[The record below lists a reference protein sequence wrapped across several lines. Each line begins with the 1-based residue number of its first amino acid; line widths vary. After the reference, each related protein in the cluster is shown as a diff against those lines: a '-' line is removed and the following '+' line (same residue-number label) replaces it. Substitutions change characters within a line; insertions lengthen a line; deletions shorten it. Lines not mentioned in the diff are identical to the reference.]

1 MATTPETKL
10 QRAVQRW
17 FIDRGFWTFK
27 IHGSM
32 YQKAG
37 VPDLLL
43 LKNGRAIFIE
53 TKTPSGRLSRL
64 QVAVMKEI
72 ERVASVPC
80 YVVRKL
86 EECETIY
93 SEAMGLD
100 ASSEPSL

>member
-1 MATTPETKL
+1 
-10 QRAVQRW
+10 
-17 FIDRGFWTFK
+17 
-27 IHGSM
+27 M